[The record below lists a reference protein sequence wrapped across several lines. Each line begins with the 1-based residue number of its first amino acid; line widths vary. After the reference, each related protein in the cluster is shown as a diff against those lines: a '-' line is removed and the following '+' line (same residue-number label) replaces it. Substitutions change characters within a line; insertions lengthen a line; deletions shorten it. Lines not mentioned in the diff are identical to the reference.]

1 MLNAANSSIAPRVRI
16 NAAIPD
22 VSKHIVSSA
31 ALDFLLALHDA
42 FNARRVALLAA
53 RAEKQTQLNNGAL
66 PDFLPETQ
74 HIRDDASWRVAP
86 IPADLQNRRVEITGP
101 VDRKMVINALNS
113 GANCFMA
120 DFEDSSSPTFANMA
134 EGQANL
140 FDAVRRT
147 IAFTDTASGKAYK
160 LKDTL
165 ATLIVRPR
173 GWHLEERHITVDGT
187 PMSGSLVD
195 FGLFFFHNAKE
206 QLNRGT
212 APYFYLPKL
221 ELYKEAELWNDV
233 FVFAQKHLGIP
244 NGTIKATVLIETIL
258 ATFQLDEILFAL
270 KDHIAGLNCGR
281 WDYIFSYIKKLQAH
295 KDRILPDRTQVLM
308 TTPFLRGY
316 SQLVIHTCHKRGAFA
331 MGGMA
336 AQIPIKDNAAANDE
350 AMARVKADKER
361 EAGDGH
367 DGTWVAH
374 PALVPLAREVFD
386 RLMPGANNLHKSP
399 DISAI
404 NQTVLLSVPPGAIT
418 EGGLRTNVRVS
429 LHYLAAWL
437 NGQGCVPIHNLMEDA
452 ATAEI
457 SRTQVWQ
464 WLKHKAQLADGR
476 TVTQDLVE
484 DIIINEATT
493 LKNGGTLGTAGVKL
507 SAAVELFKKITLM
520 PDLYDFLTLP
530 AYAELG

>member
-1 MLNAANSSIAPRVRI
+1 
-16 NAAIPD
+16 
-22 VSKHIVSSA
+22 
-31 ALDFLLALHDA
+31 
-42 FNARRVALLAA
+42 
-53 RAEKQTQLNNGAL
+53 
-66 PDFLPETQ
+66 
-74 HIRDDASWRVAP
+74 
-86 IPADLQNRRVEITGP
+86 
-101 VDRKMVINALNS
+101 
-113 GANCFMA
+113 
-120 DFEDSSSPTFANMA
+120 
-134 EGQANL
+134 
-140 FDAVRRT
+140 
-147 IAFTDTASGKAYK
+147 
-160 LKDTL
+160 
-165 ATLIVRPR
+165 
-173 GWHLEERHITVDGT
+173 
-187 PMSGSLVD
+187 
-195 FGLFFFHNAKE
+195 
-206 QLNRGT
+206 
-212 APYFYLPKL
+212 
-221 ELYKEAELWNDV
+221 
-233 FVFAQKHLGIP
+233 
-244 NGTIKATVLIETIL
+244 
-258 ATFQLDEILFAL
+258 
-270 KDHIAGLNCGR
+270 
-281 WDYIFSYIKKLQAH
+281 
-295 KDRILPDRTQVLM
+295 
-308 TTPFLRGY
+308 
-316 SQLVIHTCHKRGAFA
+316 

-336 AQIPIKDNAAANDE
+336 AQIPIKDNPAANDE

-437 NGQGCVPIHNLMEDA
+437 NGQGCVPINNLMEDA

-484 DIIINEATT
+484 DIIIAEATT

-507 SAAVELFKKITLM
+507 FAAVELFKKITLT